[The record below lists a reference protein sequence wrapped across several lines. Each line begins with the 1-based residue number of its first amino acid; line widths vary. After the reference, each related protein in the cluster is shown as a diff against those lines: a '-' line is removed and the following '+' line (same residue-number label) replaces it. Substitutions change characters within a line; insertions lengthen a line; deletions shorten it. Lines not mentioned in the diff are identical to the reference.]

1 MNTLQDYSYT
11 VHRTL
16 LKRKLLMGIPT
27 VPFIIIALTT
37 VIILM
42 DFKIIAIIPI
52 GIGLLWIVREITKKD
67 EYLLDIILNSLSEP
81 DFIN

>member
-42 DFKIIAIIPI
+42 DFKIITIIPI

>member
-1 MNTLQDYSYT
+1 MKNLNDYSYP
-11 VHRTL
+11 VHKTL
-16 LKRKLLMGIPT
+16 LKRKLLMGIPI

-37 VIILM
+37 LIILM
-42 DFKIIAIIPI
+42 DFKILAIIPI

-67 EYLLDIILNSLSEP
+67 DYLLDIIINSLSEP

>member
-1 MNTLQDYSYT
+1 MNTLQDYSYA

>member
-1 MNTLQDYSYT
+1 MNALQDYSYT